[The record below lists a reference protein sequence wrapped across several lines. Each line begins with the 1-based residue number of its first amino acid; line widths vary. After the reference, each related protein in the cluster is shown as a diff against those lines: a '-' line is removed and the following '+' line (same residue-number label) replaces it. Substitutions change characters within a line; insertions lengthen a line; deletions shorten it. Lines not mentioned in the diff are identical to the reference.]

1 VYHRI
6 SIIGS
11 VASFELEISAFVYHR
26 ISIIGSV
33 QPPPRSPLAGWPL
46 LERSATRPA
55 CASSASGPPRR
66 RRRSH
71 HQTVYPE
78 A

>member
-33 QPPPRSPLAGWPL
+33 QPPLRSPLAALAAAGEVRDPPRL
-46 LERSATRPA
+46 RLERIRTP
-55 CASSASGPPRR
+55 SSSPP
-66 RRRSH
+66 
-71 HQTVYPE
+71 
-78 A
+78 